1 MGNGQKER
9 TEVQTRIGENLGQP
23 AAGIDRLR
31 QQGDGAGTPG
41 TARLEESE
49 SQPATVPP
57 LEASELE
64 KEVAQRHRAEAE
76 LRESKERLAGIIDS
90 AMDAIIT
97 VDAAQRIT
105 LFNAA
110 AEKMFGCPAAEALKQ
125 PLDRFIPTRFR
136 DAHRQHIEGFGS
148 THVTR
153 RSMGALGAVFGLRA
167 NGEEFPVEASISQLE
182 SAGQKFYTVILRD
195 ITERRRAEEK
205 LVEHAALL
213 NQTQD
218 AILVRGLDHHVLFW
232 NWGAERIYG
241 WMAEEAIGR
250 DVREL
255 IYSSDRRT
263 FERAEHTVIQKGE
276 WAGELR
282 HLAKDGR
289 EIIADARWTL
299 VRDAAGDPKSILSI
313 NTNIT
318 EQKKLEAQF
327 LRAQRMESIGTLA
340 GGIAHDLNNILA
352 PILMAV
358 QMLELKVAD
367 EGSRRMLELLRA
379 NTERGSEMVKQI
391 LSFARG
397 VSGERVTVQPK
408 HLIKEVV
415 KILKETFPKS
425 VAIRFK
431 VAEDLGVIS
440 GDATQLHQ
448 VLMNLC
454 VNARDAMPAGGTLTV
469 EAENTTVDETYAE
482 MMLSAHPGRYV
493 RISVADTGVGIAP
506 EHLNQI
512 FDPFFTTKEV
522 GQGTGLGLATATG
535 IVKSHGGF
543 VNVYSE
549 VGKGSRFTLYLPAFE
564 ASTSPQA
571 QETKPG
577 LASGRGELILIVDDE
592 QAIRE
597 ITKTTLEAFNYRALT
612 ANDGA
617 QAVALF
623 ARHSGEIKAV
633 LTDMMMP
640 VMDGTALAHVLRSLD
655 PQIRIIASSGH
666 NTESKM
672 AEAINAGVNAFLPKP
687 YTADKL
693 LKTLADVLGN
703 GRN

>member
-1 MGNGQKER
+1 
-9 TEVQTRIGENLGQP
+9 VP
-23 AAGIDRLR
+23 
-31 QQGDGAGTPG
+31 TPLQE
-41 TARLEESE
+41 T
-49 SQPATVPP
+49 
-57 LEASELE
+57 SELE

-76 LRESKERLAGIIDS
+76 LQESRERLAGVIDS

-110 AEKMFGCPAAEALKQ
+110 AEKMFGCPAAEALQ
-125 PLDRFIPTRFR
+125 QSLDRFIPARFR
-136 DAHRQHIEGFGS
+136 STHHQHIEGFGS
-148 THVTR
+148 THVTK

-167 NGEEFPVEASISQLE
+167 SGAEFPVEASISQLE
-182 SAGQKFYTVILRD
+182 SGGQKFYTVILRD
-195 ITERRRAEEK
+195 ITERRRSEEK
-205 LVEHAALL
+205 LIEQAALL

-218 AILVRGLDHHVLFW
+218 AILVRSLDHRILFW
-232 NWGAERIYG
+232 NRGAERIYG
-241 WMAEEAIGR
+241 WTAEEAMVR
-250 DVREL
+250 DIREL
-255 IYSSDRRT
+255 IYRGDQAP
-263 FERAEHTVIQKGE
+263 FERAERAVIKKGE
-276 WAGELR
+276 WAGEL
-282 HLAKDGR
+282 HHVAKDGR
-289 EIIADARWTL
+289 EIIADCRWTL
-299 VRDAAGDPKSILSI
+299 VRDASGQPQSILSI

-358 QMLELKVAD
+358 QMLELKVTD

-379 NTERGSEMVKQI
+379 NTERGSQMVKQI

-397 VSGERVTVQPK
+397 VSGERVAMQPK
-408 HLIKEVV
+408 HLIREVV

-431 VAEDLGVIS
+431 IADDLCVIN
-440 GDATQLHQ
+440 GDATQIHQ

-454 VNARDAMPAGGTLTV
+454 VNARDAMPAGGTLTI
-469 EAENTTVDETYAE
+469 EAENTVIDETYAE
-482 MMLSAHPGRYV
+482 MMLSASPGRYA
-493 RISVADTGVGIAP
+493 RISIADTGAGIAP

-512 FDPFFTTKEV
+512 FDPFFTTKEI
-522 GQGTGLGLATATG
+522 GQGTGLGLATVTG
-535 IVKSHGGF
+535 IVKSHDGF

-549 VGKGSRFTLYLPAFE
+549 LGKGSRFTLYLPSFDA
-564 ASTSPQA
+564 ATLQQA
-571 QETKPG
+571 QEAKPG
-577 LASGRGELILIVDDE
+577 LPSGSGELILIVDDE

-597 ITKTTLEAFNYRALT
+597 ITKATLEAFNYRTLT

-623 ARHSGEIKAV
+623 ARHSGEVKAV

-640 VMDGTALAHVLRSLD
+640 VMDGAALTVALRSLD
-655 PQIRIIASSGH
+655 PQVKIIASSGH
-666 NTESKM
+666 YAEGKL
-672 AEAINAGVNAFLPKP
+672 AEATNAGVNAFLPKP

-693 LKTLADVLGN
+693 LKTLAEVISN
-703 GRN
+703 GRH

>member
-1 MGNGQKER
+1 MQM
-9 TEVQTRIGENLGQP
+9 RIEEKTSQQ
-23 AAGIDRLR
+23 AA
-31 QQGDGAGTPG
+31 
-41 TARLEESE
+41 ESE
-49 SQPATVPP
+49 LQSVPTS
-57 LEASELE
+57 LHETSELE

-76 LRESKERLAGIIDS
+76 LQESRERLAGIIDS

-110 AEKMFGCPAAEALKQ
+110 AEKMFGCPAAEALQQ
-125 PLDRFIPTRFR
+125 PLDRFIPARFR
-136 DAHRQHIEGFGS
+136 ATHHQHIEGFGS

-167 NGEEFPVEASISQLE
+167 SGEEFPVEASISQLE
-182 SAGQKFYTVILRD
+182 SGGQKFYTVILRD
-195 ITERRRAEEK
+195 ITERRRSEET
-205 LVEHAALL
+205 LIEQAALL

-218 AILVRGLDHHVLFW
+218 AILVRSLGHRILFW
-232 NWGAERIYG
+232 NRGAERIYG
-241 WMAEEAIGR
+241 WTAEEASGR
-250 DVREL
+250 DAREL
-255 IYSSDRRT
+255 IYRGDHAQ
-263 FERAEHTVIQKGE
+263 FERAERAVIKKGE
-276 WAGELR
+276 WAGEL
-282 HLAKDGR
+282 HHVTKDGR
-289 EIIADARWTL
+289 EIIADCRWTL
-299 VRDAAGDPKSILSI
+299 VRDASGQPKSILSI

-358 QMLELKVAD
+358 QMLELKVTD
-367 EGSRRMLELLRA
+367 DGSRRMLELLRA

-397 VSGERVTVQPK
+397 VSGERAAIQPK

-425 VAIRFK
+425 VAIRFRI
-431 VAEDLGVIS
+431 ADDLCVIN
-440 GDATQLHQ
+440 GDATQIHQ

-454 VNARDAMPAGGTLTV
+454 VNARDAMPAGGTLTI
-469 EAENTTVDETYAE
+469 EAENTVVDETYAE
-482 MMLSAHPGRYV
+482 MMLSAHPGRYAM
-493 RISVADTGVGIAP
+493 ISVADTGAGIAP

-512 FDPFFTTKEV
+512 FDPFFTTKEI
-522 GQGTGLGLATATG
+522 GQGTGLGLATVTG
-535 IVKSHGGF
+535 IVKSHEGF

-549 VGKGSRFTLYLPAFE
+549 LGKGSRFTLYLPAFD
-564 ASTSPQA
+564 AATLQQA

-577 LASGRGELILIVDDE
+577 LPSGRDELILIVDDE
-592 QAIRE
+592 EAIRE
-597 ITKTTLEAFNYRALT
+597 ITKATLEAFNYRTIT

-623 ARHSGEIKAV
+623 ARHSGEVKAV

-640 VMDGTALAHVLRSLD
+640 VMDGAALTVALRSLD
-655 PQIRIIASSGH
+655 PQIKVIASSGH
-666 NTESKM
+666 YAEGKLTE
-672 AEAINAGVNAFLPKP
+672 ATNAGVNAFLPKP

-693 LKTLADVLGN
+693 LKTLTEVLGN

>member
-1 MGNGQKER
+1 
-9 TEVQTRIGENLGQP
+9 VGESEPQP
-23 AAGIDRLR
+23 AP
-31 QQGDGAGTPG
+31 TP
-41 TARLEESE
+41 LQEK
-49 SQPATVPP
+49 
-57 LEASELE
+57 SELE
-64 KEVAQRHRAEAE
+64 REVTQRQRAEAE

-97 VDAAQRIT
+97 VDSAQRIT

-110 AEKMFGCPAAEALKQ
+110 AEKMFGCHSAEAIGQ
-125 PLDRFIPTRFR
+125 PLDRFIPARFR
-136 DAHRQHIEGFGS
+136 DAHRHHIAGFGT
-148 THVTR
+148 THVTK

-167 NGEEFPVEASISQLE
+167 DGEEFPDEASISQLE
-182 SAGQKFYTVILRD
+182 SGGQKYYTVILRD

-205 LVEHAALL
+205 LIEQAALL

-218 AILVRGLDHHVLFW
+218 AIFVRSLDHRILFW

-241 WMAEEAIGR
+241 WTAEEAGCR

-255 IYSSDRRT
+255 IYHGDLAP
-263 FERAEHTVIQKGE
+263 FERAEVAVIGKGE
-276 WAGELR
+276 WVGELR
-282 HLAKDGR
+282 HFAKDGR
-289 EIIADARWTL
+289 EIIADCRWTL
-299 VRDAAGDPKSILSI
+299 VRDASGQPQSILSI

-318 EQKKLEAQF
+318 EQKKLESQF

-358 QMLELKVAD
+358 QMLELKATD
-367 EGSRRMLELLRA
+367 EGSRRMLELLRT

-397 VSGERVTVQPK
+397 VSGERIAVQAK

-431 VAEDLGVIS
+431 IADDLCVIN

-454 VNARDAMPAGGTLTV
+454 VNARDAMPAGGTLTI
-469 EAENTTVDETYAE
+469 EAENTVVDETYAE
-482 MMLSAHPGRYV
+482 MMLSARPGRYV
-493 RISVADTGVGIAP
+493 RISVADSGVGIAP

-512 FDPFFTTKEV
+512 FDPFFTTKEL
-522 GQGTGLGLATATG
+522 GQGTGLGLATVMG
-535 IVKSHGGF
+535 IVKSHDGF

-549 VGKGSRFTLYLPAFE
+549 IGKGARFTLYLPAVE
-564 ASTSPQA
+564 AAALRQPQEA
-571 QETKPG
+571 KPG
-577 LASGRGELILIVDDE
+577 LPSGRSEMILIVDDE

-597 ITKTTLEAFNYRALT
+597 ITKTTLEAFNYRTIT

-623 ARHSGEIKAV
+623 ARHSGEVKAV

-640 VMDGTALAHVLRSLD
+640 VMDGAALTAALRSLD
-655 PQIRIIASSGH
+655 PQIKIIASSGH
-666 NTESKM
+666 YAEGKMTE
-672 AEAINAGVNAFLPKP
+672 AANAGVNAFLPKP
-687 YTADKL
+687 YTAEKL
-693 LKTLADVLGN
+693 LKTLAEVLKP
-703 GRN
+703 